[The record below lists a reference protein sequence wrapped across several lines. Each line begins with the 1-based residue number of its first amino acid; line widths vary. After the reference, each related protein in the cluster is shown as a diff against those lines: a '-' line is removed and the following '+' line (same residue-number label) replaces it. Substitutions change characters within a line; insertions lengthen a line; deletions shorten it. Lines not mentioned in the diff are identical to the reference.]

1 MNQTSGVTPTTQRA
15 ERTAVVARWLY
26 DFYEIKE
33 VASYDEPEVAEHYR
47 KAADELLSLLSNG
60 GEATGPAGLRSTTN
74 DGRSVTSGVDA
85 SVSAPDRTEQPPF
98 LRDLGELVKQW
109 RREDGAVS
117 GETYHECADDLERVL
132 NSGEH
137 SVQGSSDTPSAE
149 KLAQTF
155 HEVYERLAPEFGY
168 ETRKDSAVQWED
180 VPEKNRRLMTA
191 TCGVILSYLFPL
203 AAMTSHSSE
212 GQQP

>member
-1 MNQTSGVTPTTQRA
+1 MNQTSGVTPTTQRDP
-15 ERTAVVARWLY
+15 RTEIVARWLCNQRNGNGSWEWL
-26 DFYEIKE
+26 DRDGLWVTKQNWLE
-33 VASYDEPEVAEHYR
+33 
-47 KAADELLSLLSNG
+47 AADELLCLLY
-60 GEATGPAGLRSTTN
+60 P
-74 DGRSVTSGVDA
+74 
-85 SVSAPDRTEQPPF
+85 EQPPF
-98 LRDLGELVKQW
+98 IRDLGELVSELYLAADLASLVPQDVRELL
-109 RREDGAVS
+109 RRA
-117 GETYHECADDLERVL
+117 ARVL

-203 AAMTSHSSE
+203 AAMTAHSSE

>member
-15 ERTAVVARWLY
+15 DLVSR
-26 DFYEIKE
+26 
-33 VASYDEPEVAEHYR
+33 
-47 KAADELLSLLSNG
+47 
-60 GEATGPAGLRSTTN
+60 LRSEAEFYN
-74 DGRSVTSGVDA
+74 SAFNESQRRKDLLPIHADVGWRSTAALLDEA
-85 SVSAPDRTEQPPF
+85 ATALCTEQPVPIHG
-98 LRDLGELVKQW
+98 LRELVKQW
-109 RREDGAVS
+109 RQQSETLRREMSTVWGDTPAAQVQNEFGAKLL
-117 GETYHECADDLERVL
+117 ELCTKQLERVL